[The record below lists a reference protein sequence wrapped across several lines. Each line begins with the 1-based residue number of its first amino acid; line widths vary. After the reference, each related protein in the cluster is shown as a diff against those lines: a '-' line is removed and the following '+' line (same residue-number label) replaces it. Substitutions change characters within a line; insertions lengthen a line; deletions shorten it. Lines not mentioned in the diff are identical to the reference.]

1 MPILTPTQYEHLAT
15 KCAEN
20 RILLFGGFD
29 LSNNI
34 TKNSKNR
41 KWDEILHELVSMGA
55 PIKSVKHLRDV
66 RLLFNFHF
74 IVE

>member
-1 MPILTPTQYEHLAT
+1 MPSLNNSQKEHLAS
-15 KCAEN
+15 KCAEY
-20 RILLFGGFD
+20 RVLLFGAFD
-29 LSNNI
+29 VSNNI